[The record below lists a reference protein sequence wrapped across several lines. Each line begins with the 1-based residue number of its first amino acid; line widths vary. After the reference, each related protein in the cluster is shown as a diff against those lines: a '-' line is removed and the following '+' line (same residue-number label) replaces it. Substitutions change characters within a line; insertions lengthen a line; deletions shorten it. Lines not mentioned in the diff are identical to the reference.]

1 MSILAL
7 DVSTVGVTALVVG
20 TDGRVVARGH
30 RGVTRDAS
38 EPGHVELAPE
48 DLWRAVLEATR
59 ECLQARADR
68 HEGGLT
74 DGPDGL
80 DGLDGVDLRVLR
92 EALVLWDRETL
103 GSPRPAIDE
112 GDRRGEDGSF
122 GGTLRW
128 LAEHEPRTWELV
140 LEGRYAAGPLDSYL
154 AARMT
159 RGTWHVTGTA
169 AARRTRLLASSTG
182 SWSPQLCATAGVPV
196 EALPDVVRGRGVAV
210 VTDARSF
217 LGLEL
222 PITFGE
228 RSPE

>member
-20 TDGRVVARGH
+20 TDGRVVSRGH
-30 RGVTRDAS
+30 HLVTRDAPA
-38 EPGHVELAPE
+38 PGHLELAPE
-48 DLWRAVLEATR
+48 DLWRAVLGATR
-59 ECLQARADR
+59 ECLAAREDGD
-68 HEGGLT
+68 ETT
-74 DGPDGL
+74 DL
-80 DGLDGVDLRVLR
+80 DLRVLR
-92 EALVLWDRETL
+92 DALVLWDRETL

-112 GDRRGEDGSF
+112 GDRRGEDRSF

-140 LEGRYAAGPLDSYL
+140 VQGRYAVGPLDSYL

-169 AARRTRLLASSTG
+169 AAARTRLLGSES
-182 SWSPQLCATAGVPV
+182 SWSPQLCATAGVPL
-196 EALPDVVRGRGVAV
+196 EALPDVVRGRAVAV

-222 PITFGE
+222 PISFGE